1 MALTRNDLVIGN
13 IVYRM
18 VVNNNAYSRK
28 KIKMVDDAGLEWF
41 RYDKSLWTFR
51 VISMKICGSIKQ
63 VVRGVIR
70 DGCQEEDQYHMQYL
84 PDADGK
90 AEGRVDYWPETEL
103 LESYQESSYNSEFF
117 SNEDNAIALGESICA
132 NNNQV

>member
-1 MALTRNDLVIGN
+1 MALTKDDLVIGN

-18 VVNNNAYSRK
+18 VVNNNAFSRK

-51 VISMKICGSIKQ
+51 VISMKVCGSIKQ

-70 DGCQEEDQYHMQYL
+70 DGCQEEDQYHLQYL
-84 PDADGK
+84 PDAEGK
-90 AEGRVDYWPETEL
+90 ADGQVDYWRESEL
-103 LESYQESSYNSEFF
+103 LETDPDDEFF
-117 SNEDNAIALGESICA
+117 TNEDIAIAAGESRCA
-132 NNNQV
+132 NYNEN